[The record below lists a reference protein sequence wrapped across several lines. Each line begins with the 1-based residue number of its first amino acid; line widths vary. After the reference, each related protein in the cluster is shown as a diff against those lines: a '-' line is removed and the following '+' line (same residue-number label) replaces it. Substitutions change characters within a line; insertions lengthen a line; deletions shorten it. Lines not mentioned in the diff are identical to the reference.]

1 MREITKFKG
10 LKPAGAEGRVCIDL
24 KDPDTMKVKERIQG
38 KNHVFEESLMSGYS
52 HDWVDAVNIAYLCLN
67 NTNISIDPHIPYL
80 FGQTVGYGM
89 PSEHGSGEYRGA
101 YNQANQILAQMSLDS
116 VFWRFQYDFTTAQ
129 ANGTPINIVGLTHQY
144 GTTASFYAKRMLT
157 GYTVTS
163 NSGYHQTN
171 DGRYIYSC
179 STAGVVT
186 KTDLYTDTTQTIDI
200 SNDIGNNTS
209 DNKTIGYSPKNGRYY
224 VHVYS
229 STADRRKFYEYSDST
244 FNSLLKV
251 YDIPNISIS
260 SNGLPLYIYN
270 KAFILTSS
278 SNAVIVFDFANNE
291 AQYTIEIPEIQ
302 NNAISAS
309 SYYYRLTARDAPCP
323 LSSRYIKFGGV
334 NSNYLKAIIFDLL
347 TEEVV
352 GFLVNPHTNQSTAL
366 YIYPFSTEKIICNSY
381 GANGCNTAIT
391 AYQLDTPFTKTS
403 ANAMTVTYELEVF
416 W

>member
-38 KNHVFEESLMSGYS
+38 KNHVFEESLMSGPS
-52 HDWVDAVNIAYLCLN
+52 FDWVSAVNIAYLCLN

-89 PSEHGSGEYRGA
+89 PSQSGSGEYRGA
-101 YNQANQILAQMSLDS
+101 YNQANQILEQWSLDS
-116 VFWRFQYDFTTAQ
+116 IFWRFQYDFTTAQ

-144 GTTASFYAKRMLT
+144 GTNSDYYTKRLLK
-157 GYTVTS
+157 GCTVPP
-163 NSGYHQTN
+163 NSDYQRTN
-171 DGRYIYSC
+171 DGRYVYFC

-186 KTDLYTDTTQTIDI
+186 KTDLYTDIIQTIDI

-209 DNKTIGYSPKNGRYY
+209 DGKKIGYSPKNGRYY
-224 VHVYS
+224 IHVHS
-229 STADRRKFYEYSDST
+229 STVGRRKFYEYSDST
-244 FNSLLKV
+244 FNNLLNV
-251 YDIPNISIS
+251 YDISNINISTS
-260 SNGLPLYIYN
+260 ALPLYVYNN
-270 KAFILTSS
+270 KAFLPMNTTNEIS
-278 SNAVIVFDFANNE
+278 VFDFVNNE
-291 AQYTIEIPEIQ
+291 AEYIINIPPIQ
-302 NNAISAS
+302 SNAITAIN
-309 SYYYRLTARDAPCP
+309 YVNIGARDAPCP
-323 LSSRYIKFGGV
+323 LSSRYIKLGGV
-334 NSNYLKAIIFDLL
+334 SSNALKGIIFDLL

-352 GFLVNPHTNQSTAL
+352 GFLVNPDSNQSYAL
-366 YIYPFSTEKIICNSY
+366 YKYPLSTEKIICGSRY
-381 GANGCNTAIT
+381 NGCNTAIA

>member
-38 KNHVFEESLMSGYS
+38 KNHVFEESLMSGPS
-52 HDWVDAVNIAYLCLN
+52 FDWVSAVNIAYLCLN

-89 PSEHGSGEYRGA
+89 PSQSGSGEYRGA

-144 GTTASFYAKRMLT
+144 GTSSSYHAKRMLT

-163 NSGYHQTN
+163 NSGYRQTN
-171 DGRYIYSC
+171 DGRYVYSC

-186 KTDLYTDTTQTIDI
+186 KTDLYTDTIQTIDI

-209 DNKTIGYSPKNGRYY
+209 DYKTIGYSPKNGRYY

-229 STADRRKFYEYSDST
+229 STANRRKFYEYSDST
-244 FNSLLKV
+244 FNSLLNV
-251 YDIPNISIS
+251 YDISNISINS
-260 SNGLPLYIYN
+260 DGFPLYIYNN
-270 KAFILTSS
+270 KAFILTGY
-278 SNAVIVFDFANNE
+278 SNAVIGFDFVNNE

-302 NNAISAS
+302 SNAITAS
-309 SYYYRLTARDAPCP
+309 SYRKIQARDAPCP

-334 NSNYLKAIIFDLL
+334 NTSYLKAIIFDLL

-352 GFLVNPHTNQSTAL
+352 GFLVNPNSNQDTAL
-366 YIYPFSTEKIICNSY
+366 YIYPFSTEKIMCSSY
-381 GANGCNTAIT
+381 GANGCNTAIA
-391 AYQLDTPFTKTS
+391 AYQLDTSFTKTS